1 MADRTETDEL
11 NIFNEVQSIID
22 GLIKFDADSRM
33 RIYRTVGT
41 FFGFDDSA
49 SGAPQGTGSR
59 IDPTKSPREPH
70 FSTHEAPS
78 PKDFVFQKRPATQ
91 IERVACLA
99 YYLTHHRDTPHFKTM
114 DISKLNT
121 EAAQTK
127 LSNASYAVNDATRS
141 GLLATAAK
149 GMKQLSAMGEKYVEA
164 LPDHAAAKALAST
177 PKGRRSRRKSSRDGA
192 GEAGGSRK
200 ETQ

>member
-1 MADRTETDEL
+1 MAEHTPADEL
-11 NIFNEVQSIID
+11 NVFNEVRRVID

-49 SGAPQGTGSR
+49 PQAAQSATSR
-59 IDPTKSPREPH
+59 TDPTENSREPH

-78 PKDFVFQKRPATQ
+78 PKDFVFQKRPNTQ
-91 IERVACLA
+91 IERIACLA
-99 YYLTHHRDTPHFKTM
+99 YYLSHHRDTPHFKTI

-141 GLLATAAK
+141 GLLATATK
-149 GMKQLSAMGEKYVEA
+149 GMKQLSALGEKYVEA
-164 LPDHAAAKALAST
+164 LPDRAAATALTST
-177 PKGRRSRRKSSRDGA
+177 MKGRRSRRKSVRNGT
-192 GEAGGSRK
+192 GEAGDPEK
-200 ETQ
+200 ESQ

>member
-1 MADRTETDEL
+1 MAEHTPADES
-11 NIFNEVQSIID
+11 NVFNEVRRVID

-41 FFGFDDSA
+41 FFGFDDPGPQASQSA
-49 SGAPQGTGSR
+49 GSR
-59 IDPTKSPREPH
+59 TDPTENSREPH

-78 PKDFVFQKRPATQ
+78 PKDFVFQKRPNTR
-91 IERVACLA
+91 IERIACLA
-99 YYLTHHRDTPHFKTM
+99 YYLTHHRDTPHFKTI

-141 GLLATAAK
+141 GLLATATK
-149 GMKQLSAMGEKYVEA
+149 GMKQLSALGEKYVEA
-164 LPDHAAAKALAST
+164 LPDRAAATALTST
-177 PKGRRSRRKSSRDGA
+177 TRGRRSRRM
-192 GEAGGSRK
+192 K
-200 ETQ
+200 EPENEEHL

>member
-1 MADRTETDEL
+1 MADRTQTEES
-11 NIFNEVQSIID
+11 NIFNEVRSIID

-41 FFGFDDSA
+41 FFGLDDSA
-49 SGAPQGTGSR
+49 SSAPQGAGSR

-70 FSTHEAPS
+70 FSPHEVPS
-78 PKDFVFQKRPATQ
+78 PKDFVFQKRPSTQ

-99 YYLTHHRDTPHFKTM
+99 YYLTHHRDTPHFKTT

-127 LSNASYAVNDATRS
+127 LSNPSYTVNDATRS

-164 LPDHAAAKALAST
+164 LPDHAAAKALTST
-177 PKGRRSRRKSSRDGA
+177 LKGRRSRRKPGRDGA
-192 GEAGGSRK
+192 REAGGTEQES
-200 ETQ
+200 Q